1 MQTRVLNVGDRIRCD
16 VRGQKFTATFRGE
29 SYASPGIFLVDG
41 PNPSSVTYRHVTARQ
56 ILGKVE
62 GQDRLEVGA

>member
-1 MQTRVLNVGDRIRCD
+1 METRTLKVGERIRCG

-29 SYASPGIFLVDG
+29 SYSSPGVFLVDD
-41 PNPSSVTYRHVTARQ
+41 PNPKSVTYRHVTARQ

-62 GQDRLEVGA
+62 GQERLEVGA